1 MNYKTRILSLLLAA
15 ALCLSLVGC
24 AAENSAVAAPS
35 KTSAAEAAPAP
46 SPSPDGKASL
56 NEDEAD
62 ADKEESVHVE
72 AGADGTAR
80 QITVDTI
87 LHYGGSGGEI
97 TDRTNL
103 SQIKNTEGDEEFSL
117 KQDGTLLWEDHGERI
132 EYEGIS
138 DQELPVTV
146 HLTYWLDGR
155 EIAPADLAG
164 KSGHLRIR
172 FDYENH
178 TTQTVTVT
186 HADLSDDEDSGKA
199 GEEGPETEEVQSPI
213 PFLALSML
221 LLPEDVFSHVDI
233 ENGRLLTLGDS
244 AAALGWALPGLS
256 EALDLTSCELTED
269 VEIPDYVE
277 LEADVTDFSLDFTA
291 TIVSNGLLEEMASE
305 DLDDIEE
312 LTDGMDELSEA
323 MDEIIDGTGEL
334 ADGAD
339 ELADGAYTLSDG
351 VSEYAG
357 YIRQYV
363 SGVGQVSEGASA
375 LRDGLSAVAEQTP
388 PLRTAAESAAAKLSE
403 LRAALAQMDIPEM
416 DSTAEALE
424 AILDDIDT
432 LEGELAALSAYSD
445 AVQSAVSAADAA
457 LSGVDLDI
465 SYALDGLDLTDE
477 QRQQVQD
484 ALASSL
490 AGAQGSI
497 DTARS
502 YLAAVP
508 DLSADPDFAAHT
520 AAVSQAAAALR
531 EQVLQAQAAAD
542 DLPES
547 PNAALDEVSAL
558 LAGVIAL
565 CDALDPLAS
574 GAGELSDG
582 VKTLSDSGAGLTT
595 AADTLTSGT
604 AALADGADALA
615 DGADELTDGLE
626 EFRDEGLSELT
637 DMADD
642 DLAALVTRLRALR
655 EADLLYDN
663 FGGIAEG
670 RTGSVR
676 FIIETDSID

>member
-1 MNYKTRILSLLLAA
+1 MKYKTRILSFLLAA

-24 AAENSAVAAPS
+24 AADSSAAAAPS
-35 KTSAAEAAPAP
+35 KAAPVDAAP
-46 SPSPDGKASL
+46 TPAPAQNRTASA
-56 NEDEAD
+56 NEAD
-62 ADKEESVHVE
+62 AGADKEESVHV
-72 AGADGTAR
+72 AADADGTAR
-80 QITVDTI
+80 KITVDTI
-87 LHYGGSGGEI
+87 LNYGGSDGEI
-97 TDRTNL
+97 ADRTNL
-103 SQIKNTEGDEEFSL
+103 SQIKNTEGDEEFTL
-117 KQDGTLLWEDHGERI
+117 NKDGTLLWEDHGERI
-132 EYEGIS
+132 QYEGTS

-178 TTQTVTVT
+178 TMQTVTVT
-186 HADLSDDEDSGKA
+186 HADLSDDEDSDEADKD
-199 GEEGPETEEVQSPI
+199 EPETEEVQSPI
-213 PFLALSML
+213 PFLAISML
-221 LLPEDVFSHVDI
+221 LLPEDVFSHAEI
-233 ENGRLLTLGDS
+233 ENGRILSLGDS

-269 VEIPDYVE
+269 AEIPTYVE

-291 TIVSNGLLEEMASE
+291 TIVSNGLLEDLEPG

-312 LTDGMDELSEA
+312 LTDGMDKLSEA

-339 ELADGAYTLSDG
+339 ELADGAQTLSDG
-351 VSEYAG
+351 VSQYAG

-375 LRDGLSAVAEQTP
+375 LSAGLSAVAEQTP
-388 PLRTAAESAAAKLSE
+388 PLRSAADGASAKLAE
-403 LRAALAQMDIPEM
+403 LRAALAEMDIPEM

-432 LEGELAALSAYSD
+432 LEAELAALSAYSD
-445 AVQSAVSAADAA
+445 AVQSTVSAADAA
-457 LSGVDLDI
+457 LYGVDLDV

-477 QRQQVQD
+477 QRRQVLD
-484 ALASSL
+484 ALSSPL

-497 DTARS
+497 DTART

-531 EQVLQAQAAAD
+531 KQVQQAQAAAD
-542 DLPES
+542 NLPES
-547 PNAALDEVSAL
+547 PNAALYEVSAL
-558 LAGVIAL
+558 LSGVLAL
-565 CDALDPLAS
+565 CDALDPLSS

-582 VKTLSDSGAGLTT
+582 VKTLSESGAALTT
-595 AADTLTSGT
+595 AAGTLTSGT

-615 DGADELTDGLE
+615 DGADELADGLR

-642 DLAALVTRLRALR
+642 DLAALVTRIRALR

-663 FGGIAEG
+663 FGGIADG

-676 FIIETDSID
+676 FVIETDSIE